1 MPEARAPL
9 PHTQGLGES
18 PLAPAAG
25 SRTLTVP
32 ACRQAA
38 QKRGKNWGAGDR
50 LVPQE
55 ARPSPLGVGAGGLR
69 TPKARAHEA
78 RTPPAPWAPG
88 GRVSARRPQPTPLAA
103 CRVATPRRLR
113 CRRGRATERV
123 CGERGSRSHGDGRRG
138 FRGEGRRWPCRRTP
152 GPCPARPDTLRE
164 SKHVQ
169 DSCSWTGKLCGSA
182 PRPRTSPN
190 SWLHGAFR
198 GQPCSLRSDTGYRSL
213 PCRSEGSPLPGS
225 PRGLPL
231 VRPAPARVA
240 QCPLW
245 VPGLHGGLRP
255 PFHLHTESEA
265 LCPCPQGSAQEP
277 HAKPLPAS
285 ATHPPTQAG
294 HVAHGAAQ
302 ASDTPIRPGSGRNRS
317 QGATPTKRRT
327 RWARMRRAWAPP
339 PVCPRGEDD
348 SHRDEGTRDRSS
360 EAASRPGPG
369 AGKVSSPK
377 SFHHENMKTFRRWN
391 VSFNERKAT

>member
-38 QKRGKNWGAGDR
+38 QKRGRNRGAGDR

-88 GRVSARRPQPTPLAA
+88 GRVSTRRPQPTPLAA

-152 GPCPARPDTLRE
+152 RPCPARPDTLRE

-169 DSCSWTGKLCGSA
+169 DSCSWTGMLCGSA

-198 GQPCSLRSDTGYRSL
+198 GQPCSLCSDTGYRSL

-285 ATHPPTQAG
+285 ATRPPHAG
-294 HVAHGAAQ
+294 
-302 ASDTPIRPGSGRNRS
+302 RPR
-317 QGATPTKRRT
+317 
-327 RWARMRRAWAPP
+327 
-339 PVCPRGEDD
+339 CPRGRAGQRH
-348 SHRDEGTRDRSS
+348 SH
-360 EAASRPGPG
+360 
-369 AGKVSSPK
+369 
-377 SFHHENMKTFRRWN
+377 
-391 VSFNERKAT
+391 